1 MVRSTPLKA
10 DVLTDLADS
19 FGLERSIPENPVPTF
34 YSSDPNHAN
43 TVIDL
48 MFTASS
54 IGQLISHQIALE
66 HWLPSDHAPL
76 LIDLPIAP
84 ELICHTQRAIKRNSK
99 EEDYLLTQII
109 GELKEIK

>member
-1 MVRSTPLKA
+1 MGGDFNVRLAEWDPTVHSVPPEA

-54 IGQLISHQIALE
+54 IGRLVSH
-66 HWLPSDHAPL
+66 
-76 LIDLPIAP
+76 
-84 ELICHTQRAIKRNSK
+84 
-99 EEDYLLTQII
+99 
-109 GELKEIK
+109 